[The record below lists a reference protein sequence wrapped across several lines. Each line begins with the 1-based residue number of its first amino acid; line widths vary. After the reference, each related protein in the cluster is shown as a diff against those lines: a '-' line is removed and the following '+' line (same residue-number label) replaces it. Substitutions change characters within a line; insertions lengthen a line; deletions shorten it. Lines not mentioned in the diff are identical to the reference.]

1 MQTYFAIVHREAGA
15 AYGVNFPDLPGCF
28 AAADED
34 VDLFTAAREAVSLF
48 VEDLEAIPRART
60 IEQLLSDPAVAEE
73 MSLGGVL
80 LAVPVLRSERKARV
94 NVMLEPS
101 LLAGIDQTARA
112 VGLNRSEFIAEA
124 VKDRLLTDVGVAFAE
139 QAPSR
144 RIAGVGSRLGRAK
157 TNSGSSAAKVLKSKT
172 ATKAEKSVAASALTQ
187 KGSTEATSKK
197 VASSAAKILKD
208 PKASKD
214 AKSAAASALTQKKK

>member
-28 AAADED
+28 AAADEE

-48 VEDLEAIPRART
+48 VEELEAIPVART
-60 IEQLLSDPAVAEE
+60 IEQLLSDPLVAEE
-73 MSLGGVL
+73 INLGGVL
-80 LAVPVLRSERKARV
+80 LAVPVLHSERKARV

-101 LLAGIDQTARA
+101 LLAGIDQTART
-112 VGLNRSEFIAEA
+112 VGLNRSEFISEA
-124 VKDRLLTDVGVAFAE
+124 VKDRLRTDVGAAFAE
-139 QAPSR
+139 QALSR
-144 RIAGVGSRLGRAK
+144 RTAGGGSKRGWTMTSSA
-157 TNSGSSAAKVLKSKT
+157 TSAAKVLKSKS

-187 KGSTEATSKK
+187 KGSNETTSKK
-197 VASSAAKILKD
+197 VASTAAKVLKD

-214 AKSAAASALTQKKK
+214 AKSAAASALTQKKR